1 MDLLISSLS
10 LGKAIELYK
19 NELIT
24 AHNPR
29 RLGRKNKKKLPSEVS
44 KIRVKIEHTNSIL
57 KNRFMNKFWINIKG
71 YIRKKVFC
79 LCAVVSAQVL
89 ALYNLITKDY
99 LYRGFLEVKV

>member
-71 YIRKKVFC
+71 YIPDLLPRLK
-79 LCAVVSAQVL
+79 SWGSL
-89 ALYNLITKDY
+89 A
-99 LYRGFLEVKV
+99 GFNPTRVAKPTTPTL

>member
-1 MDLLISSLS
+1 MLISSLS

-89 ALYNLITKDY
+89 ALYNLIT
-99 LYRGFLEVKV
+99 RGYPYMKVLEVRV

>member
-1 MDLLISSLS
+1 M
-10 LGKAIELYK
+10 ELYE

-29 RLGRKNKKKLPSEVS
+29 RLGKKNKKKLPKEIS

-89 ALYNLITKDY
+89 ALYNLIT
-99 LYRGFLEVKV
+99 RGYPYMKVLEVRV